1 VFNSPVEY
9 AIPFSPFRKKLIKP
23 IAKTS
28 ALDDYDYR
36 ESQEQGGDGTVATS
50 VDEGSR
56 YNRSEN
62 EELCVSSFFI
72 NIPTEHFCAL
82 RAMIKRYSAV

>member
-9 AIPFSPFRKKLIKP
+9 VVPFLPFREKLIKP
-23 IAKTS
+23 ITKTS
-28 ALDDYDYR
+28 ALDEYDYR
-36 ESQEQGGDGTVATS
+36 ESQQGGDGTMTTS
-50 VDEGSR
+50 IDEGSR

-62 EELCVSSFFI
+62 EELCASSFFI
-72 NIPTEHFCAL
+72 NMPTEHFCVL